1 MVLPV
6 NHWSG
11 KLSKIATL
19 VGSIRTFCTTCC
31 RLQSEQNNLLTIVIE
46 AVVALSSKN
55 IIITFMVAPRDKV
68 LLELLDNLH
77 YFNAVAPKVPFR
89 WAAQAGES
97 EPRKRHV
104 PPPLPPLL
112 IAAVSPLSLSQLRPP
127 MSP

>member
-1 MVLPV
+1 M
-6 NHWSG
+6 WSHNIPML
-11 KLSKIATL
+11 LSDLSGHFARH
-19 VGSIRTFCTTCC
+19 G
-31 RLQSEQNNLLTIVIE
+31 RLQSEQNNLRTIVIE

-68 LLELLDNLH
+68 LLELLDNLDS
-77 YFNAVAPKVPFR
+77 FNAVAPKVPFR

-112 IAAVSPLSLSQLRPP
+112 IAAVSPLSLFSQLRPP